1 MTSRRP
7 ATLQG
12 PAPQVRL
19 TGDAIP
25 DFSAL
30 LKDHFTAQSFPN
42 DGKVTLT
49 LVDVLA
55 GEVGRDK
62 QTRPK
67 LYFTEDPRYLVCN
80 PTNYGRL
87 TAAHGSANSDD
98 WIGATVE
105 ITKDPFVK
113 DLTGK
118 VTGSLIVTVTKP
130 AAKKAPKMSQTK

>member
-1 MTSRRP
+1 M
-7 ATLQG
+7 
-12 PAPQVRL
+12 

-30 LKDHFTAQSFPN
+30 LQDHFTAKSFPN

-49 LVDVLA
+49 LADVLA

-62 QTRPK
+62 DTRPK
-67 LYFTEDPRYLVCN
+67 LYFKEDSRYLICN
-80 PTNYGRL
+80 TTNYGRL
-87 TAAHGSANSDD
+87 TAAHSSANSDD
-98 WIGATVE
+98 WIGATIE
-105 ITKDPFVK
+105 ITKDPSVK
-113 DLTGK
+113 DKSGQ

>member
-1 MTSRRP
+1 M
-7 ATLQG
+7 
-12 PAPQVRL
+12 

-25 DFSAL
+25 DFSSL

-67 LYFTEDPRYLVCN
+67 LYFQEDPRYLVCN

-87 TAAHGSANSDD
+87 TAAHGSANSDN
-98 WIGATVE
+98 WIGAVVE

-118 VTGSLIVTVTKP
+118 VTGSLIVTVTTP
-130 AAKKAPKMSQTK
+130 APKKAAPAKMSQTK